1 LIPHPLTLLLCW
13 FIGSALSRALGLVLQ
28 FVAELLVDAQRYGW
42 LGDGA
47 FTAAITGLAVFAA
60 FAGALFI
67 GAAMRLL
74 ADRSWPK
81 AGAWALLAVF
91 LASLLGR
98 GAPIRLYPDLGLAL
112 IQSPRFFLAAPAGCF
127 LGAYLCGRY
136 REERWLDGAEGFIR
150 GWMFW
155 DRGGAL

>member
-1 LIPHPLTLLLCW
+1 LCW
-13 FIGSALSRALGLVLQ
+13 LIGAVLSNALGYVLQ
-28 FVAELLVDAQRYGW
+28 FAGELLVDAERYGW
-42 LGDGA
+42 IGSESFA
-47 FTAAITGLAVFAA
+47 WAAVALSLIAT
-60 FAGALFI
+60 FAGGLFV

-81 AGAWALLAVF
+81 AGAWALLTVF
-91 LASLLGR
+91 LAGLIGGASSLR
-98 GAPIRLYPDLGLAL
+98 MYPVVGLAL
-112 IQSPRFFLAAPAGCF
+112 VRSPRFFLAAPAGCF

-136 REERWLDGAEGFIR
+136 REERWLDATEGFIR

>member
-1 LIPHPLTLLLCW
+1 MIPHPLTLLLCW
-13 FIGSALSRALGLVLQ
+13 LIGAVLSNALGYVLQ
-28 FVAELLVDAQRYGW
+28 FAGELLVDAQRYGW
-42 LGDGA
+42 IGSAA
-47 FTAAITGLAVFAA
+47 FSTGVFALDILA
-60 FAGALFI
+60 TFAGGLFV

-81 AGAWALLAVF
+81 AGAWALLTLF
-91 LASLLGR
+91 LAALIGAASSLGM
-98 GAPIRLYPDLGLAL
+98 YPAVGLAL
-112 IQSPRFFLAAPAGCF
+112 LRSPRFILAAPAGCF